1 LSEEK
6 RSKRRFHKNRAK
18 RQINANNSLMAIR
31 RMTNTKVLKRIY
43 IAKRLLKKMHENSK
57 KWR

>member
-1 LSEEK
+1 
-6 RSKRRFHKNRAK
+6 AK